1 MTMDMTTEMTTEEK
15 KLPGYLLDAPKNG
28 HIYGTLSYN
37 RRSKCWTIKGEPC
50 VTELAKRLF
59 PGCDGRGRGVAR
71 FTAHRRII
79 GDLNW
84 LMLRYPLEIKE
95 ADRARWAEA
104 LKDAREY
111 AIRRERS
118 LTSPA
123 SVTPPDDEF
132 RSDLMPFQKL
142 GVGFLLS
149 SRRCL
154 LADEMGLGK
163 TVQALA
169 FLATLRAYPALIVVP
184 SHLLRNWQ
192 AEAAR
197 FLRFL
202 PVALCER
209 RRSVPTMTQKSLL
222 HAVAA
227 QIANGYETAEVPMYS
242 EQLRMPDRKV
252 IIKIIENLQKVFFPA
267 YFAGGTVSHV
277 SAETFAEFLLGEI
290 YTDLRE
296 QVHLAFS
303 NTIADE
309 SELRERTNAVCDRF
323 LCRLPQI
330 QTILMKDVTAN
341 FDGDPAAGSKE
352 EVIFSYPGLYAIFV
366 YRVAHELYESGVPLI
381 PRIMS
386 EYAHGATGIDINPGA
401 QIGEYFFIDHGTGIV
416 VGETTIIGNNV
427 KLYQGATLG
436 ALSPAGMATNPDV
449 RRHPKVGDNVVI
461 YANSTLL
468 GGATEIGDNV
478 VIGGNAF
485 LTSSVESDT
494 VVSGKRAPPPADDVP
509 RRSGGIV
516 CPAFGR

>member
-1 MTMDMTTEMTTEEK
+1 
-15 KLPGYLLDAPKNG
+15 
-28 HIYGTLSYN
+28 
-37 RRSKCWTIKGEPC
+37 
-50 VTELAKRLF
+50 
-59 PGCDGRGRGVAR
+59 
-71 FTAHRRII
+71 
-79 GDLNW
+79 
-84 LMLRYPLEIKE
+84 
-95 ADRARWAEA
+95 
-104 LKDAREY
+104 
-111 AIRRERS
+111 
-118 LTSPA
+118 
-123 SVTPPDDEF
+123 
-132 RSDLMPFQKL
+132 
-142 GVGFLLS
+142 
-149 SRRCL
+149 
-154 LADEMGLGK
+154 
-163 TVQALA
+163 
-169 FLATLRAYPALIVVP
+169 
-184 SHLLRNWQ
+184 
-192 AEAAR
+192 
-197 FLRFL
+197 
-202 PVALCER
+202 
-209 RRSVPTMTQKSLL
+209 MTQKSLL

-242 EQLRMPDRKV
+242 EHLRMPDRKV

-401 QIGEYFFIDHGTGIV
+401 KIGEYFFIDHGTGVV
-416 VGETTIIGNNV
+416 VGETTIIGDNV

-436 ALSPAGMATNPDV
+436 ALSPAGMATNPNV
-449 RRHPKVGDNVVI
+449 RRHPKVGNNVVI

-478 VIGGNAF
+478 VVGGNAF
-485 LTSSVESDT
+485 LTSSVAPNT
-494 VVSGKRAPPPADDVP
+494 VVSVKNPEMTFRGKHHR
-509 RRSGGIV
+509 G
-516 CPAFGR
+516 

>member
-1 MTMDMTTEMTTEEK
+1 
-15 KLPGYLLDAPKNG
+15 
-28 HIYGTLSYN
+28 
-37 RRSKCWTIKGEPC
+37 
-50 VTELAKRLF
+50 
-59 PGCDGRGRGVAR
+59 
-71 FTAHRRII
+71 
-79 GDLNW
+79 
-84 LMLRYPLEIKE
+84 
-95 ADRARWAEA
+95 
-104 LKDAREY
+104 
-111 AIRRERS
+111 
-118 LTSPA
+118 
-123 SVTPPDDEF
+123 
-132 RSDLMPFQKL
+132 
-142 GVGFLLS
+142 
-149 SRRCL
+149 
-154 LADEMGLGK
+154 
-163 TVQALA
+163 
-169 FLATLRAYPALIVVP
+169 
-184 SHLLRNWQ
+184 
-192 AEAAR
+192 
-197 FLRFL
+197 
-202 PVALCER
+202 
-209 RRSVPTMTQKSLL
+209 MTQKSLL

-242 EQLRMPDRKV
+242 EHLRMPDRKV

-366 YRVAHELYESGVPLI
+366 YRVAHELYESKVPLI
-381 PRIMS
+381 PRIMT

-401 QIGEYFFIDHGTGIV
+401 TIGEYFFIDHGTGVV
-416 VGETTIIGNNV
+416 VGETSIIGDNV

-436 ALSPAGMATNPDV
+436 ALSPAGMPTNPGV
-449 RRHPKVGDNVVI
+449 RRHPKVGNNVVL

-478 VIGGNAF
+478 IVGGNAF
-485 LTSSVESDT
+485 LTSSVEPET
-494 VVSGKRAPPPADDVP
+494 IVSVKTPELTFRGKR
-509 RRSGGIV
+509 RKEE
-516 CPAFGR
+516 

>member
-1 MTMDMTTEMTTEEK
+1 
-15 KLPGYLLDAPKNG
+15 
-28 HIYGTLSYN
+28 
-37 RRSKCWTIKGEPC
+37 
-50 VTELAKRLF
+50 
-59 PGCDGRGRGVAR
+59 
-71 FTAHRRII
+71 
-79 GDLNW
+79 
-84 LMLRYPLEIKE
+84 
-95 ADRARWAEA
+95 
-104 LKDAREY
+104 
-111 AIRRERS
+111 
-118 LTSPA
+118 
-123 SVTPPDDEF
+123 
-132 RSDLMPFQKL
+132 
-142 GVGFLLS
+142 
-149 SRRCL
+149 
-154 LADEMGLGK
+154 
-163 TVQALA
+163 
-169 FLATLRAYPALIVVP
+169 
-184 SHLLRNWQ
+184 
-192 AEAAR
+192 
-197 FLRFL
+197 
-202 PVALCER
+202 
-209 RRSVPTMTQKSLL
+209 MTQKSLL

-303 NTIADE
+303 NTIKDE
-309 SELRERTNAVCDRF
+309 SELRERTSAVCDRF

-330 QTILMKDVTAN
+330 QAMLMKDVAAN

-366 YRVAHELYESGVPLI
+366 YRVAHELYESKVPLI

-416 VGETTIIGNNV
+416 VGETTIIGDNV

-436 ALSPAGMATNPDV
+436 ALSPAGMATNPNV
-449 RRHPKVGDNVVI
+449 RRHPKVGNNVVI

-478 VIGGNAF
+478 VVGGNAF
-485 LTSSVESDT
+485 LTSSVAPNT
-494 VVSGKRAPPPADDVP
+494 VVSVKNPEMTFRGKHHR
-509 RRSGGIV
+509 G
-516 CPAFGR
+516 